1 MKFHVLGGKA
11 CRATRELF
19 CGTSTLPTPKAR
31 AKMTPPTTYLD
42 KPPRQFELSML
53 DISPWLVLIGLGA
66 FHGLNPAMGWL
77 FAVALGLYRQ
87 SRAVVLVSLIPIAIG
102 HALAIAVVVYAVI
115 VLGMAID
122 EHAFR
127 IVSGLLLIAWGA
139 YHLLYGHR
147 HRVHIGLKTGLV
159 GLAVWSFVMATAHG
173 AGMML
178 IPVLIP
184 LEHLGEHAHHMPAT
198 DSLWIAS
205 LAVLVHS
212 LAMLAVTGVVAF
224 VVYEWVGLD
233 FLRRGWINLD
243 LVWTA
248 ALIGIGLWLL
258 LA

>member
-1 MKFHVLGGKA
+1 MSNI
-11 CRATRELF
+11 T
-19 CGTSTLPTPKAR
+19 
-31 AKMTPPTTYLD
+31 
-42 KPPRQFELSML
+42 
-53 DISPWLVLIGLGA
+53 PWLVLIGLGA

-87 SRAVVLVSLIPIAIG
+87 SRAVVLVSLIPIALG
-102 HALAIAVVVYAVI
+102 HAAAIAVVVYAVI

-122 EHAFR
+122 EGAFR
-127 IVSGLLLIAWGA
+127 ILSGVLLIAWGL
-139 YHLLYGHR
+139 YHVVYGHR
-147 HRVHIGLKTGLV
+147 HRLRIGLKTGLV
-159 GLAVWSFVMATAHG
+159 GLAAWSFVMATAHG

-178 IPVLIP
+178 IPVLMP
-184 LEHLGEHAHHMPAT
+184 LEQLREHAHHMPAT
-198 DSLWIAS
+198 DSLMIAS

-212 LAMLAVTGVVAF
+212 LAMLVVTGIVAL

-258 LA
+258 LT

>member
-1 MKFHVLGGKA
+1 MS
-11 CRATRELF
+11 EM
-19 CGTSTLPTPKAR
+19 SN
-31 AKMTPPTTYLD
+31 
-42 KPPRQFELSML
+42 
-53 DISPWLVLIGLGA
+53 ISPWLVLIGLGA

-87 SRAVVLVSLIPIAIG
+87 SRATVLISLIPIAIG

-115 VLGMAID
+115 GLGMAID

-127 IVSGLLLIAWGA
+127 ILSGVLLIAWGL

-147 HRVHIGLKTGLV
+147 HRVRIGLKTGLV

-178 IPVLIP
+178 IPVLMP
-184 LEHLGEHAHHMPAT
+184 LEQMGEHAHHMPAT
-198 DSLWIAS
+198 HSLWIAS

-212 LAMLAVTGVVAF
+212 LAMLAVTGIVALI
-224 VVYEWVGLD
+224 VYEWVGLD

-243 LVWTA
+243 LLWTA